1 MHTYAYIIIILAWC
15 SNYYY
20 LFLFLLRTWNLLN
33 WTVLPMFYAYIC
45 IHNNNSRL
53 MLELLL
59 PVFVSSKNLEPIK
72 LNSFTNVLC
81 IHNNNSRLMLELLLP
96 VFVSSKNLE
105 PIKLNSFTNVWWWLY
120 WSYNIHRWISMRW
133 WSYNKDTINIDEY
146 WWDEEH
152 TTYTDEYRISMR
164 MGHTTSV
171 LPMFH

>member
-1 MHTYAYIIIILAWC
+1 MKQIIILAWC
-15 SNYYY
+15 SNYALMEHTTHNIHRWISMRWWSYNKDTINIDEY
-20 LFLFLLRTWNLLN
+20 WWDEEHTTYKIII
-33 WTVLPMFYAYIC
+33 WTVLPMFYAYI
-45 IHNNNSRL
+45 
-53 MLELLL
+53 
-59 PVFVSSKNLEPIK
+59 
-72 LNSFTNVLC
+72 C